1 MRTHAVAD
9 YFRYRS
15 KPHTSCNTCSLCQDR
30 VQTRRM
36 SPINLNSQPQAPST
50 DAARPGCDTSLA
62 AVPDVRGVTGTPVL
76 SADLS
81 GSITG
86 CNQAALEVFGQ
97 TPQEILG
104 RTLAALVLSET
115 GAGQLQ
121 LHQAI
126 LAAVLK
132 DGEYRS
138 QRRCQSKSGDFIAE
152 LSVTLL
158 RDGRPTPTGM
168 VAVFTLAREKSKP
181 GSAPVEEEQE
191 QEKEQEQ
198 LAEEDETARTV
209 SRSIDG
215 GAFILASP
223 LMHKFLRMVDRV
235 AAHTES
241 VLITGETGT
250 GKEMAARALHM
261 ASPRASLPMVA
272 VNCSA
277 LPDNLLEAELF
288 GHVKGAFTGATNH
301 RIGRF
306 EQAHKS
312 TIFLDEIGEMPI
324 ELQTKLLRVLQ
335 EREIQRLGS
344 SESIRIDVRVVA
356 ASNSDLLERVRQGKF
371 REDLYYRLNVV
382 PLAMPPLRQRRGDIP
397 MLVDHFLAKICR
409 NEGIPVKHMTPETKE
424 RLRALPWPGNV
435 RQLENMVEM
444 AVAMSGDREILCPA
458 DLGLAPASFKVV
470 PMELPAMPMALAESM
485 DFDTVVGHFE
495 RSILQQALTRTGGNK
510 TAAAE
515 LLGLKRTTLIMKL
528 RGLQDPQTML
538 ERAG

>member
-1 MRTHAVAD
+1 MPPTLLWLTAHAQLPSETEWQDFKHDFEIVQVATLSQAVQALG
-9 YFRYRS
+9 S
-15 KPHTSCNTCSLCQDR
+15 KRIRCTL
-30 VQTRRM
+30 VAG
-36 SPINLNSQPQAPST
+36 PIPGSSAIEILEVVHGADPQ
-50 DAARPGCDTSLA
+50 
-62 AVPDVRGVTGTPVL
+62 TPVVIL
-76 SADLS
+76 DPEMTAA
-81 GSITG
+81 
-86 CNQAALEVFGQ
+86 QAVQLIRNGAYHCFGGRDSLEALRQ
-97 TPQEILG
+97 C
-104 RTLAALVLSET
+104 
-115 GAGQLQ
+115 
-121 LHQAI
+121 LHQACDEKKRREKLRDRI
-126 LAAVLK
+126 PAAAELERWIVGESRAIEDVLNTIRLI
-132 DGEYRS
+132 GP
-138 QRRCQSKSGDFIAE
+138 RRC
-152 LSVTLL
+152 T
-158 RDGRPTPTGM
+158 
-168 VAVFTLAREKSKP
+168 
-181 GSAPVEEEQE
+181 
-191 QEKEQEQ
+191 
-198 LAEEDETARTV
+198 
-209 SRSIDG
+209 
-215 GAFILASP
+215 
-223 LMHKFLRMVDRV
+223 
-235 AAHTES
+235 

-261 ASPRASLPMVA
+261 ASPRAPLPMVA

-382 PLAMPPLRQRRGDIP
+382 PLTMPPLRQRRGDIP
-397 MLVDHFLAKICR
+397 LLVDHFLAKICR

-458 DLGLAPASFKVV
+458 DLGLTPANFKVV
-470 PMELPAMPMALAESM
+470 PMEQPELPIALPESM

-495 RSILQQALTRTGGNK
+495 RSILKQALTRTGGNK

-528 RGLQDPQTML
+528 RCLQDPQAML